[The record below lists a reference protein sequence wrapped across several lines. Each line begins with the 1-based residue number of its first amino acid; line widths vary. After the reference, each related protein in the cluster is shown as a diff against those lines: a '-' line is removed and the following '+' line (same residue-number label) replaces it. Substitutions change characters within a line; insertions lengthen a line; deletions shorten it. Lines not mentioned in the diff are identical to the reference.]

1 MATAAIPLRQLPSNV
16 NAQQAVIPRHPHAAY
31 VDIRQKFDLQ
41 IAELIAQA
49 HRPTEAFLSDQDRI
63 EMAKRMKVLKDFL
76 CACVAANPTWPS
88 GKKRFSHPDFPGL
101 HKITKLFEIL
111 RDAVRATKQSRG
123 LDICHI
129 GHGMKIIFHFIE
141 LDKKAKG
148 SERISADG
156 EYSNELGR
164 ISREHWARIWRDQA
178 SIGIG
183 QVYGYR
189 RDMVIRAADAGLLM
203 GEEAFSSSYL
213 ENERQQQ
220 IKDREGLAVTHE
232 AYIRALAGTALA
244 YQQAN
249 AAFRAPAPT
258 PMLVS
263 IPGHDGLAMRA
274 PNGVYYN

>member
-16 NAQQAVIPRHPHAAY
+16 NTQQAVTTRHPHAAY
-31 VDIRQKFDLQ
+31 VDIRKNFDVQ
-41 IAELIAQA
+41 IAELIALA
-49 HRPTEAFLSDQDRI
+49 HRPTETFLSDQDRI
-63 EMAKRMKVLKDFL
+63 EMAKRMKVLKDVL

-101 HKITKLFEIL
+101 YRITKLFEML
-111 RDAVRATKQSRG
+111 RDTVRATKKQRG

-129 GHGMKIIFHFIE
+129 GFGMKIIFHFIE

-263 IPGHDGLAMRA
+263 VPGRDGLAIRA
-274 PNGVYYN
+274 PNGVYY